1 MAAKE
6 MHGHGAESLALEPE
20 QVCIFE
26 WRDWDVRR
34 GLGEAAGGGREEEK
48 GERWDREPAH
58 QVCFK
63 AGVSRAKQGGV
74 RMSESQTSP
83 TVPPTTAT
91 TTMPATPPTP
101 PATQAPT
108 PPGIGEDRAP
118 DTAMGGGVGRHSD
131 FYEVSENLRDA
142 VVLRVSCL
150 LVVGGRAE
158 LWPILTPVVC

>member
-1 MAAKE
+1 
-6 MHGHGAESLALEPE
+6 
-20 QVCIFE
+20 
-26 WRDWDVRR
+26 
-34 GLGEAAGGGREEEK
+34 
-48 GERWDREPAH
+48 
-58 QVCFK
+58 
-63 AGVSRAKQGGV
+63 
-74 RMSESQTSP
+74 MSESQTSP

-142 VVLRVSCL
+142 VILRVSCL